1 MKKVTFLLTLML
13 FMASFLMGGGGLL
26 HAQTYKQITTL
37 DELTDGQYVIVG
49 VSSGTNYAMGAFTD
63 NDNFSSQKVEVS
75 QGEII
80 NTDNQLV
87 WTITKDGDY
96 YLISQDNKY
105 VAAATSKNKADFI
118 DNVTDNAKL
127 TASVSD
133 DGKFTLVSL
142 GKTGGSWSL
151 QFNASAKLFSFYS
164 TNQVKLYLF
173 KLADVPDVL
182 VPVAEPK
189 GGTYTETQSV
199 TLTCATEGATI
210 YYTLDGTEPDATKT
224 KYESTPI
231 EISVTTTLKAIAIKD
246 DAKSAVLIEEYA
258 IVEGK
263 EFTQITTVDELVDG
277 EYLIVPENADVA
289 MAGFVEKYFVTE
301 QVFITGTTATAI
313 SDACV
318 WNISKGDDGKYLIEK
333 DGKYVSL
340 SSSKTDASYVD
351 DIAET
356 CKFDVT
362 VTDGIF
368 SIVIDAT
375 NASSRGLRYNSS
387 ADPDRFASYASSYPD
402 VRLFKGGEV
411 EQPAV
416 AAPVASVKGGFYT
429 EAQSVELSATENAV
443 IYYTLDGTEP
453 DATKTQYAAAIT
465 IDKTT
470 TLKAIAILDG
480 ESSSVLS
487 ATYTFPVEVADIAAL
502 IANEAGSTYYKVTG
516 ALTVLYHGA
525 NRIFVTDAAGSRLL
539 IYDKERSIETEY
551 TNGQTLTGVI
561 GQLTDDSQ
569 GKVLVPYLPMPE
581 AAEGEAV
588 APAEKTP
595 EEISE
600 ADMYAYVSIKGAV
613 VTAAWSNRQS
623 AIKVGENGTLTL
635 YNQFN
640 LSNEL
645 AAGSVYDIVAVVSQ
659 YRDALQLLPTE
670 LTLVQGVEAE
680 EFDNIAALMEA
691 KPEGK
696 IRLVN
701 AVTVIYQN
709 YKSLYV
715 KDETGYM
722 HIYDNN
728 QFGDIE
734 YRNGMTLTGVEGTY
748 DLTYPESPRLI
759 PLLMPTAAEGTEVEP
774 EAASP
779 ADITADDLYR
789 YIRFT
794 NVELAADVT
803 FKEGEAVNAQ
813 VVAGDGTFP
822 IRDSFWAVGNQS
834 FSKGDKVDVDG
845 IVYNYDGT
853 VQLYI
858 ISIKEHDSSTVG
870 LDAADLTGVTV
881 CSAEDGT
888 LYIVAEA
895 GQSIQIW
902 SVTGQLL
909 YSDVARADLTAVSS
923 MPCGV
928 VIVRVG
934 NETVKAIVR

>member
-1 MKKVTFLLTLML
+1 ML
-13 FMASFLMGGGGLL
+13 FMASFLMGGGLL
-26 HAQTYKQITTL
+26 HAEVLYSANFL
-37 DELTDGQYVIVG
+37 DQSGAGGSY
-49 VSSGTNYAMGAFTD
+49 SSG
-63 NDNFSSQKVEVS
+63 
-75 QGEII
+75 
-80 NTDNQLV
+80 
-87 WTITKDGDY
+87 
-96 YLISQDNKY
+96 
-105 VAAATSKNKADFI
+105 
-118 DNVTDNAKL
+118 VTVTLAEQEWL
-127 TASVSD
+127 ASYCYF
-133 DGKFTLVSL
+133 GNNEFRL
-142 GKTGGSWSL
+142 GHNKTGGTVDAKFLADEPQGASL
-151 QFNASAKLFSFYS
+151 EMMWDLANVSSFSITTTKKYGTPSDWYIFESVDKGVTWVQVKTSAYSENSTLTYTADEPKASARYAVVVSGSSSPRIVL
-164 TNQVKLYLF
+164 TEVKIESSV
-173 KLADVPDVL
+173 ATAVVT
-182 VPVAEPK
+182 PVASVK

-199 TLTCATEGATI
+199 TLSCATEGADI
-210 YYTLDGTEPDATKT
+210 YYTLDGTEPSSQST
-224 KYESTPI
+224 KYESAITI
-231 EISVTTTLKAIAIKD
+231 DKTTTLKAIAIKD
-246 DAKSAVLIEEYA
+246 DETSDVLTEEYA
-258 IVEGK
+258 IVEAY
-263 EFTQITTVDELVDG
+263 EFTQITTLDELTDG
-277 EYLIVPENADVA
+277 TYILVGETSDKAMSSEMGGDFFNDGNVTIDNNAAIVIDL
-289 MAGFVEKYFVTE
+289 K
-301 QVFITGTTATAI
+301 Q
-313 SDACV
+313 V
-318 WNISKGDDGKYLIEK
+318 WNITKNGDSYTIEQ
-333 DGKYVSL
+333 GGQYVASNGNENQAAFVSEVSDIAKFNVTVENGVFTFACVDPQDRFL
-340 SSSKTDASYVD
+340 QHNSSNNRFACYKESSKQQN
-351 DIAET
+351 I
-356 CKFDVT
+356 
-362 VTDGIF
+362 
-368 SIVIDAT
+368 
-375 NASSRGLRYNSS
+375 
-387 ADPDRFASYASSYPD
+387 
-402 VRLFKGGEV
+402 RLFKGGEV

-429 EAQSVELSATENAV
+429 EAQSVKLTCATENAV

-480 ESSSVLS
+480 ESSSVLT

-516 ALTVLYHGA
+516 ALTVLYHGT

-845 IVYNYDGT
+845 IVYNYNGT

-870 LDAADLTGVTV
+870 LDAAELTGVTV

-888 LYIVAEA
+888 LYIVAEV
-895 GQSIQIW
+895 GQPIQIW

>member
-1 MKKVTFLLTLML
+1 MKKVTFLRTLML
-13 FMASFLMGGGGLL
+13 FMASFLMGGGLL
-26 HAQTYKQITTL
+26 HAQAYEQITTL
-37 DELTDGQYVIVG
+37 DELTDGQYVIVAEG
-49 VSSGTNYAMGAFTD
+49 SANAMVNTMGGSYINREEITLTGTEIIAPEASIVWNIKKVG
-63 NDNFSSQKVEVS
+63 DNF
-75 QGEII
+75 
-80 NTDNQLV
+80 
-87 WTITKDGDY
+87 TIENGG
-96 YLISQDNKY
+96 QY
-105 VAAATSKNKADFI
+105 VAYPGSGNE
-118 DNVTDNAKL
+118 
-127 TASVSD
+127 SE
-133 DGKFTLVSL
+133 LVSEAGESAL
-142 GKTGGSWSL
+142 HSVTVTNGVFSFECVAYSGRIL
-151 QFNASAKLFSFYS
+151 QYNASSPRFAYYTSTQKKLR
-164 TNQVKLYLF
+164 LF
-173 KLADVPDVL
+173 KLAELPDVL

-246 DAKSAVLIEEYA
+246 DVKSAVLTEEYA
-258 IVEGK
+258 IVEAR
-263 EFTQITTVDELVDG
+263 EFTQITTLDELTDG
-277 EYLIVPENADVA
+277 EYILVGEDDETTNAMLADADGNFQPVENVA
-289 MAGFVEKYFVTE
+289 IDGTVATVINSAQIWT
-301 QVFITGTTATAI
+301 IT
-313 SDACV
+313 
-318 WNISKGDDGKYLIEK
+318 K
-333 DGKYVSL
+333 DGDNYTISQDGLYV
-340 SSSKTDASYVD
+340 ASNGDENRAVLVNEVS
-351 DIAET
+351 DIA
-356 CKFDVT
+356 KFNVT

-368 SIVIDAT
+368 TFACVDPSD
-375 NASSRGLRYNSS
+375 RFLQYNSNKNS
-387 ADPDRFASYASSYPD
+387 ERFACYTGSQKNI
-402 VRLFKGGEV
+402 RLFKGGEV

-429 EAQSVELSATENAV
+429 EAQSVKLTCATENAV
-443 IYYTLDGTEP
+443 IYYTLDGTDP
-453 DATKTQYAAAIT
+453 DATKTQYAGTAIA

-480 ESSSVLS
+480 ESSSVLT

-569 GKVLVPYLPMPE
+569 GKVLVPYRPMPE

-822 IRDSFWAVGNQS
+822 IRDSFWVVGNQS

-870 LDAADLTGVTV
+870 LDAVDLTGVTV
-881 CSAEDGT
+881 CSAEGGT

>member
-1 MKKVTFLLTLML
+1 ML
-13 FMASFLMGGGGLL
+13 FMASFLMGGGLL
-26 HAQTYKQITTL
+26 HAETTNVDFTAQGYGNAEAVTTL
-37 DELTDGQYVIVG
+37 TVG
-49 VSSGTNYAMGAFTD
+49 NVTVTFDNGGNTNAPKYYTSGTAVRMYANNSMTVTVPEGTTIS
-63 NDNFSSQKVEVS
+63 NINFVLSQVTATVTPSVGEASFDDKTGTWTGSASS
-75 QGEII
+75 
-80 NTDNQLV
+80 
-87 WTITKDGDY
+87 
-96 YLISQDNKY
+96 
-105 VAAATSKNKADFI
+105 
-118 DNVTDNAKL
+118 VT
-127 TASVSD
+127 
-133 DGKFTLVSL
+133 FTL
-142 GKTGGSWSL
+142 GGSGQL
-151 QFNASAKLFSFYS
+151 RIVSFEVTYA
-164 TNQVKLYLF
+164 VEEG
-173 KLADVPDVL
+173 VVL
-182 VPVAEPK
+182 PPVASPA
-189 GGTYTETQSV
+189 GGTYASTQNV
-199 TLTCATEGATI
+199 TLTCATDGATI
-210 YYTLDGTEPDATKT
+210 YYTTDGSEPDATKT

-231 EISVTTTLKAIAIKD
+231 EISATTTLKAIAIKD
-246 DAKSAVLIEEYA
+246 DAKSTVLTEGYT
-258 IVEGK
+258 IVEGR
-263 EFTQITTVDELVDG
+263 EFTQITTVEELADG

-289 MAGFVEKYFVTE
+289 MAGFVDKYFVTE

-375 NASSRGLRYNSS
+375 DESSRGLRYNSG
-387 ADPDRFASYASSYPD
+387 ADPVRFASYASSYPD
-402 VRLFKGGEV
+402 IRLFKGGEV

-429 EAQSVELSATENAV
+429 EAQSVKLTCATENAV
-443 IYYTLDGTEP
+443 IYYTLDGTDP
-453 DATKTQYAAAIT
+453 DATKTQYAGTAIA

-480 ESSSVLS
+480 ESSSVLT

-701 AVTVIYQN
+701 AVTVIYHN

-822 IRDSFWAVGNQS
+822 IRDSFWVVGNQS

-923 MPCGV
+923 MPRGV